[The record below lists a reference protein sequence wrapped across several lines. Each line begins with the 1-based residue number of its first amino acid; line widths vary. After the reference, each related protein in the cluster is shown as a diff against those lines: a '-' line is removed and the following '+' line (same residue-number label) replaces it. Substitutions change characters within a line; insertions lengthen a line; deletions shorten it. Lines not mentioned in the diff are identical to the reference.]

1 MATLIT
7 VHKDKSET
15 STPVF
20 KSLTTIGADPESDIP
35 LSSSSGS
42 GLAAHITYDGEKF
55 TIATADK
62 RSEILVSGNS
72 VRKQILVD
80 GDTIR
85 IGDADMRFMLDEKP
99 EVESIDDGTSRE
111 REIDAY
117 RRLLSF
123 SEALGQV
130 KEIPAL
136 LERLM
141 DEIIQ
146 LTQADK
152 GFLVLLEDREPRV
165 RVARNLAGETLEK
178 AVAELSDTIIAK
190 VFSSQKPLIVS
201 NALEDS
207 EFNSSHS
214 VINLKLTSVMCAPLL
229 NQGEVFGAIYV
240 GNNSVINL
248 FDDTALELL
257 NVFCGQASLLVQKA
271 IHINALTEETGA
283 LKEALEDKRYGEVI
297 GSCDSMRKVFKTVD
311 KVARADI
318 SVLVTG
324 ETGTGKE
331 LIARE
336 IHRNSPRAKG
346 PLVVIN
352 CGAIPENLLESEL
365 FGHVKGAFTGAIQTR
380 PGKFQ
385 AANGGTLFLDEI
397 GEMPMHLQV
406 KILRSIQEKVVNKVG
421 DTRTDPVDI
430 RIVAATHRDLNAMVK
445 EGTFREDL
453 YYRLNVVNVHLPALR
468 DRDDDIIVIA
478 NFLLKKFKDE
488 FDSSIKG
495 FTMKSQTAIRKY
507 AWPGNVRQLENR
519 VKRAM
524 VLCESEK
531 ITPEDLDITSE
542 DLEDILP
549 LNDAIERFRRRYIN
563 EALARNVDN
572 RTKTAKELGV
582 DPRTIFRHLEAERGQ
597 PEEGES

>member
-7 VHKDKSET
+7 VNKDKSET
-15 STPVF
+15 STPIF
-20 KSLTTIGADPESDIP
+20 KSLTTIGSDPESDICID
-35 LSSSSGS
+35 SSS
-42 GLAAHITYDGEKF
+42 LAAVAAHITYDGNRF
-55 TIATADK
+55 TIATADR
-62 RSEILVSGNS
+62 RSEILVSGKS

-80 GDTIR
+80 GDTIQ
-85 IGDADMRFMLDEKP
+85 IGHVDMRFLLDEKP
-99 EVESIDDGTSRE
+99 PVESSTDDHSSK

-123 SEALGQV
+123 SEALGQETAV
-130 KEIPAL
+130 PVL

-152 GFLVLLEDREPRV
+152 GFLVLLEEDGPKV
-165 RVARNLAGETLEK
+165 RVARNLAGESLER

-201 NALEDS
+201 NALEDT
-207 EFNSSHS
+207 EFNSSLS

-240 GNNSVINL
+240 GNNSVVNL
-248 FDDTALELL
+248 FDNTALELL

-297 GSCDSMRKVFKTVD
+297 GACSNMRNVFKKVD

-318 SVLVTG
+318 AVLVTG

-336 IHRNSPRAKG
+336 IHRNSQRGDG

-365 FGHVKGAFTGAIQTR
+365 FGHVKGAFTGAVQTR
-380 PGKFQ
+380 AGKFQ
-385 AANGGTLFLDEI
+385 AAHGGTLFLDEI

-406 KILRSIQEKVVNKVG
+406 KILRAIQEKVVTKVG
-421 DTRTDPVDI
+421 ETRQEPIDI
-430 RIVAATHRDLNAMVK
+430 RVIAATHRDLREMVK
-445 EGTFREDL
+445 EGQFREDL
-453 YYRLNVVNVHLPALR
+453 YYRLNVVNIHLPALR
-468 DRDDDIIVIA
+468 ERDDDVLVLA
-478 NFLLKKFKDE
+478 NFLLKKYNEE
-488 FDSSIKG
+488 FGSAIKG
-495 FTMKSQTAIRKY
+495 FTKKGQTAILKY
-507 AWPGNVRQLENR
+507 SWPGNVRQLENR
-519 VKRAM
+519 MKRAL
-524 VLCESEK
+524 VLCEGDK
-531 ITPEDLDITSE
+531 LTPEDMDITAE

-549 LNDAIERFRRRYIN
+549 LNDALEKFRRRYIN
-563 EALARNVDN
+563 EALTRNGDN

-582 DPRTIFRHLEAERGQ
+582 DPRTIFRHLEAERDQ
-597 PEEGES
+597 QD